1 MRKRAPWRTH
11 ARAPAGTAA
20 PWLWGVL
27 PTGRRSRA
35 SFRTVAIAT
44 IATADAESSK
54 VRRICHRD
62 MCNRMPRSDS
72 EIARPCRAIG
82 EGIDKR
88 DKLLP
93 ELACTASPVAMV
105 ITTPLA
111 LTGML
116 HAGNGARRVWNA
128 RPDRGDSRHFFSAER
143 PRSLAPRLDLRVNF
157 LEIER
162 YFVIENVSDI
172 SPFFFNSIF
181 KKVSLNLEPPRT
193 FSFPK

>member
-1 MRKRAPWRTH
+1 VPARQGRQRRAESLTRAGGRRKRER

-20 PWLWGVL
+20 LWLWGVL
-27 PTGRRSRA
+27 PAGRSGAPRA

-44 IATADAESSK
+44 IATAAAESSK

-88 DKLLP
+88 DKLLV

-105 ITTPLA
+105 ITTPLV
-111 LTGML
+111 LMGML
-116 HAGNGARRVWNA
+116 HAGSGGGLPGTPAQIAGAAVTS
-128 RPDRGDSRHFFSAER
+128 SRLCATGV
-143 PRSLAPRLDLRVNF
+143 APPLILRVGKKTF
-157 LEIER
+157 SEIELKKKFR
-162 YFVIENVSDI
+162 YF
-172 SPFFFNSIF
+172 
-181 KKVSLNLEPPRT
+181 
-193 FSFPK
+193 